1 MGIGERYRDR
11 SVRGRDHATSVPSW
25 PVLTNRRTCCVSGST
40 TARLSRSALM
50 KPSFYH
56 RPGFVPFDPQV
67 NGRLVETGKG
77 EVGVA

>member
-1 MGIGERYRDR
+1 
-11 SVRGRDHATSVPSW
+11 
-25 PVLTNRRTCCVSGST
+25 
-40 TARLSRSALM
+40 M